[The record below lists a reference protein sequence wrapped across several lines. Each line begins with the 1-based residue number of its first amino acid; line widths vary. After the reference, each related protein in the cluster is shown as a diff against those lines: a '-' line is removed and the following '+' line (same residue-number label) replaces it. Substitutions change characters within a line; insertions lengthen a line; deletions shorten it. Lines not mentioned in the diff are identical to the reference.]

1 VVAAL
6 QYDLCQLH
14 LFQVLSLLRL
24 APVLIH
30 LAHLQVPQRE
40 AMVLQVPARLAEPAA
55 LDQVAQLILMVLLV
69 WAAVLIVDRPV
80 DHQRLVAAEE
90 VDHFPLVQAVRAVI
104 MVVAGGPVLLP
115 LVQALQVHP
124 VSLLL
129 RSSINE
135 SFNFPTRNA
144 H

>member
-40 AMVLQVPARLAEPAA
+40 AMVLQLPARLAEPAA
-55 LDQVAQLILMVLLV
+55 LDQVAQLILRVLLV
-69 WAAVLIVDRPV
+69 WAAVCIVDRPV

-90 VDHFPLVQAVRAVI
+90 VDNLVVAQAVRAVI
-104 MVVAGGPVLLP
+104 MVVAGGPVVLP
-115 LVQALQVHP
+115 LVQALQEP
-124 VSLLL
+124 PASLLW
-129 RSSINE
+129 RSSTNE
-135 SFNFPTRNA
+135 NCFLSFL
-144 H
+144 